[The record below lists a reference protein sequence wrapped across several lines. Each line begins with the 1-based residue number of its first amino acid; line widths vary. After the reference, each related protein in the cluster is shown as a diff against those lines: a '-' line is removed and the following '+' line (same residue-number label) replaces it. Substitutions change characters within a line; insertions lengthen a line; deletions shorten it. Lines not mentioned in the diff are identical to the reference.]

1 MSLRHRHEYAV
12 DLPRGLPAGFHKPT
26 QKFRTDL
33 GGCAPHPAP
42 IRQVRAG
49 GPLRDVMTLVPRVLL
64 SISLAGP
71 APSGST
77 GHVPALSGLLLP
89 SPASPDQAALSSTD
103 LLRQTGGE
111 GLSPPLES
119 QRLTAQTESGPE
131 PVFNRR
137 QQNPPFQCTTPGS

>member
-26 QKFRTDL
+26 QKFPTDL

-89 SPASPDQAALSSTD
+89 SPASPGSGCPQLHRPATTDQRRRSLTST
-103 LLRQTGGE
+103 RITAPHGANGKWARTTFQTVG
-111 GLSPPLES
+111 
-119 QRLTAQTESGPE
+119 
-131 PVFNRR
+131 NRTGR
-137 QQNPPFQCTTPGS
+137 DHRFV